1 MSSEQLSLAKKQL
14 YSLFKMVRKE
24 AVPLVDAFDI
34 PDGILNSVLGR
45 YDGDV
50 YTHLYQWA
58 QKAPRNKEKVKIF
71 PSKCSC
77 YLSYCVLIAKMSCV
91 ILCIITL
98 VCALF
103 RCMMYMTSI

>member
-14 YSLFKMVRKE
+14 YSLFKVVRKE

-34 PDGILNSVLGR
+34 PDKILNSVLGR

-58 QKAPRNKEKVKIF
+58 QKAPRNKKKV
-71 PSKCSC
+71 
-77 YLSYCVLIAKMSCV
+77 LSYHPSFDRHSEYNSFYSYTISGA
-91 ILCIITL
+91 
-98 VCALF
+98 
-103 RCMMYMTSI
+103 